1 VTSNRTGRW
10 PVLFLCLALACAQAV
25 AEGAGARR
33 APAAIAI
40 VIDDLG
46 KTLEAGQ
53 RAVQLPGPVACAFL
67 PRERYTVALADAAHH
82 NGKEVM
88 LHLPMESVDG
98 RPLDQG
104 AVTLDMTEREFIRT
118 VQANLALLPHA
129 IGINNHMGSLL
140 TRHPGHMFW
149 LMREIQRRKPMFF
162 VDSRTTVATVAR
174 QVALENG
181 VPSVD
186 RNVFLDNDLDAEQ
199 IAFQFR
205 RLLKLAHKQGSAL
218 AIGHPHP
225 QTLAL
230 LEREIPAL
238 AKQGVELVSVTE
250 LIQLQQQGER
260 TWQASWSPSH
270 RDAKN

>member
-1 VTSNRTGRW
+1 MIRKRTGRW
-10 PVLFLCLALACAQAV
+10 PVLFLCLVLSCAQGA
-25 AEGAGARR
+25 AEARESQGGA
-33 APAAIAI
+33 APIAI

-46 KTLEAGQ
+46 KSLEAGR

-88 LHLPMESVDG
+88 LHLPMDSVD
-98 RPLDQG
+98 RRALDEG
-104 AVTLDMTEREFIRT
+104 AVTLDMTEREFIST

-129 IGINNHMGSLL
+129 VGINNHMGSLL
-140 TRHPGHMFW
+140 TRHPGHMSW
-149 LMREIQRRKPMFF
+149 LMREIQRRQPMFF

-174 QVALENG
+174 QLALENG
-181 VPSVD
+181 VPTVD

-205 RLLKLAHKQGSAL
+205 RLLRLARREGGAL

-230 LEREIPAL
+230 LERELPAL
-238 AKQGVELVSVTE
+238 ARRGVKLVSVSE
-250 LIQLQQQGER
+250 LIELQQQGER